1 MVAFSTATAMCCC
14 GGGRD
19 WDGKVSEG
27 WLGFWGDFA
36 GISRDFTRGA
46 GLCRANR
53 ARLPGRTRESR
64 ATRGIFATHSTDLDP
79 RRNDGRDPTGQ
90 LRARST
96 PRLPRRF
103 KKPSAETVEMRE
115 VGGRTLNSFGAVWAT
130 YAAWCEGWWV
140 RYQRVRLESFVRVPR
155 TGAARTLAWLRTL
168 VVFSPFAYLESFA
181 NVEDMALDADLYLR
195 PGLATWGREKTTSA
209 EASDANRFCAAP
221 RGTRAPMRARVE
233 PSSLIDRTGFQR
245 AV

>member
-1 MVAFSTATAMCCC
+1 M
-14 GGGRD
+14 
-19 WDGKVSEG
+19 
-27 WLGFWGDFA
+27 GDLA

-79 RRNDGRDPTGQ
+79 RRDDGRDPTGQ

-130 YAAWCEGWWV
+130 YAAWCERWWV

-155 TGAARTLAWLRTL
+155 RGAARTLAWLRTL

>member
-1 MVAFSTATAMCCC
+1 
-14 GGGRD
+14 
-19 WDGKVSEG
+19 
-27 WLGFWGDFA
+27 
-36 GISRDFTRGA
+36 
-46 GLCRANR
+46 
-53 ARLPGRTRESR
+53 
-64 ATRGIFATHSTDLDP
+64 
-79 RRNDGRDPTGQ
+79 

-130 YAAWCEGWWV
+130 YAAWCERWWV

-155 TGAARTLAWLRTL
+155 RGAARTLAWLRTL

-209 EASDANRFCAAP
+209 EASD
-221 RGTRAPMRARVE
+221 
-233 PSSLIDRTGFQR
+233 RTGFARLREGR
-245 AV
+245 ARQCERGSNPQASLIGRASRPEKYDIQIRNVLCLFACTRFENQVITLFEGVCWRIAREDFYQPRSSAREVAPRRALCGCAPVRRHELTAKLRTPWCSKPSTRRSCR